1 MARTPFKMKGWSPF
15 TKKEFSE
22 EAKNLLKVVPNEEAY
37 NKLSKQDQIEFDKA
51 AKKYGLPQKRTKA

>member
-22 EAKNLLKVVPNEEAY
+22 EAKNLLKAVPNKEAY
-37 NKLSKQDQIEFDKA
+37 NKLSDMDKKSFDEA
-51 AKKYGLPQKRTKA
+51 AKKYGLPTKKA